1 MTSEIVVTETGILAG
16 IGLLIGGII
25 SILRQTERSRCKNI
39 NCCFGGVKCDR
50 LPLDNE
56 TVLELEEQTNNDDNK
71 VNN

>member
-1 MTSEIVVTETGILAG
+1 MTSQIVVTETGILAG

-39 NCCFGGVKCDR
+39 NCCFGAVKCDR
-50 LPLDNE
+50 QPLDND

>member
-1 MTSEIVVTETGILAG
+1 MTSQILVTETGILAG

-39 NCCFGGVKCDR
+39 NCCFGAVQCDR
-50 LPLDNE
+50 QPLDND
-56 TVLELEEQTNNDDNK
+56 TVLELEEQTNNDNIK